1 MDTHRKLSWGSIIA
15 GALITSALFIIFMIF
30 GMALGIAIGS
40 PAPTWRDS
48 SFAFWV
54 LSGLY
59 LILTAIV
66 SCAAGGYT
74 AGRLHPHAPD
84 PDLEE
89 NELRSGL
96 HGLSVW
102 ALAVVIGTFLAVAGA
117 STVMPVTSPQG
128 GGTGQARSLGGENL
142 LAYELDRLFRTDKRT
157 AQGELEYER
166 SEAGRI
172 LLMTN
177 SRTGVPQDDRAYLA
191 RLVSSRTGLSPA
203 EAQERVNAVIARSGD
218 SLQRA
223 RRTGVLVGFMIASAL
238 LLGAAVSWFAAQR
251 GERDA
256 YGDEISPADAMLR
269 AGGPSNWFGAPR
281 RRVIVVER
289 TERPQI

>member
-15 GALITSALFIIFMIF
+15 GALVTSALFIIFMMF
-30 GMALGIAIGS
+30 GLALGIAIGS

-48 SFAFWV
+48 SFPFWV
-54 LSGLY
+54 MSGLY
-59 LILTAIV
+59 LILASLV
-66 SCAAGGYT
+66 SSAAGGYT

-102 ALAVVIGTFLAVAGA
+102 ALAVVVGTFLAVAGA
-117 STVMPVTSPQG
+117 STLMPVVSPQG

-142 LAYELDRLFRTDKRT
+142 LAYELDRLFRSDRR
-157 AQGELEYER
+157 APDGDLEYER

-172 LLMTN
+172 LLTTN
-177 SRTGVPQDDRAYLA
+177 SRTGVLQDDRAYLA
-191 RLVSSRTGLSPA
+191 RLVSSRTGLSA
-203 EAQERVNAVIARSGD
+203 SDAQERVNAVVARSSD
-218 SLQRA
+218 ALQRA
-223 RRTGVLVGFMIASAL
+223 RRTGVLMGFMIASAL

-256 YGDEISPADAMLR
+256 YGDEISPVDTMFR
-269 AGGPSNWFGAPR
+269 AGGLGNWFGAPR
-281 RRVIVVER
+281 RRAVVVGR
-289 TERPQI
+289 TDRSHI

>member
-15 GALITSALFIIFMIF
+15 GAIVTSALFIIFVMF
-30 GMALGIAIGS
+30 GLALGIAIGS

-48 SFAFWV
+48 SFPFWV

-59 LILTAIV
+59 LVLAAIV
-66 SCAAGGYT
+66 SSAAGGYA

-96 HGLSVW
+96 HGLTVW
-102 ALAVVIGTFLAVAGA
+102 ALAVVIGAFLAVAGA
-117 STVMPVTSPQG
+117 SSVMPVVSPQG

-142 LAYELDRLFRTDKRT
+142 LAYELDRLFRTEKR
-157 AQGELEYER
+157 APEGDLEYAR

-177 SRTGVPQDDRAYLA
+177 SRTGILQDDRAYLA
-191 RLVSSRTGLSPA
+191 RLVSSRTGISGA
-203 EAQERVNAVIARSGD
+203 DAQERVNAVVARSGD
-218 SLQRA
+218 ALKRA
-223 RRTGVLVGFMIASAL
+223 RRTGVLMGFMIASAL

-256 YGDEISPADAMLR
+256 YGDEISPVDSLFR
-269 AGGPSNWFGAPR
+269 AGGPANWFASPR
-281 RRVIVVER
+281 RRVIVTQR
-289 TERPQI
+289 TERTQL

>member
-15 GALITSALFIIFMIF
+15 GALVASALFIIFVMF
-30 GMALGIAIGS
+30 GLALGVAIGS
-40 PAPTWRDS
+40 PSPTWRDS
-48 SFAFWV
+48 SFPFWV

-59 LILTAIV
+59 LILAAMV
-66 SCAAGGYT
+66 SSAAGGYT

-84 PDLEE
+84 PDLDE

-102 ALAVVIGTFLAVAGA
+102 ALAVVIGTFLTLVGA
-117 STVMPVTSPQG
+117 STMMPGVSPQG

-142 LAYELDRLFRTDKRT
+142 LAYELDRLFRSDRR
-157 AQGELEYER
+157 APESDLEYER

-172 LLMTN
+172 LLTTN
-177 SRTGVPQDDRAYLA
+177 GRTGVVADDRAYLA
-191 RLVSSRTGLSPA
+191 RLVSSRTGLSGPD
-203 EAQERVNAVIARSGD
+203 AQERVNAVIVRSSD
-218 SLQRA
+218 SLGRA
-223 RRTGVLVGFMIASAL
+223 RRTGVLMGFMIASAL

-256 YGDEISPADAMLR
+256 YGDEISPADSMFR
-269 AGGPSNWFGAPR
+269 AGGPANWFAAPR
-281 RRVIVVER
+281 RRVIVVKPIDR
-289 TERPQI
+289 TQI